1 LQQSRAA
8 RDILP
13 TPVAIAFIIFW
24 ILVALIVF
32 FVAMRGGPR
41 GARQAL
47 HTESRAS
54 RRAVAVLVLVLT
66 VAGIAVPTLVLAFN
80 GKDKAGAA
88 PGGVKLN
95 AAEQHGRQLFS
106 PTCAT
111 CHTLAA
117 AKAVGKVGPNL
128 DVLMSGIPTQAGRRA
143 LVLDAITNGRARGM
157 GQMPALLYQG
167 RDAQAV
173 ASFVAAVAGH

>member
-1 LQQSRAA
+1 M
-8 RDILP
+8 
-13 TPVAIAFIIFW
+13 AIAFIIFW
-24 ILVALIVF
+24 ALVALIVF

-41 GARQAL
+41 GARQSL
-47 HTESRAS
+47 HTESRTS

-80 GKDKAGAA
+80 GEHKASVA
-88 PGGVKLN
+88 PGGLKLN
-95 AAEQHGRQLFS
+95 ATQQHGRQLFS
-106 PTCAT
+106 QTCAT

-117 AKAVGKVGPNL
+117 AKAVGRVGPNL
-128 DVLMSGIPTQAGRRA
+128 DVLRPPKV
-143 LVLDAITNGRARGM
+143 LVLDAIANGRARGQ